1 MVNFKE
7 KFIIFQGSGGAPNF
21 SGGGGGG
28 GGGELLTPYR
38 NPNNL

>member
-28 GGGELLTPYR
+28 ELLTPYR